1 MRQHKFKIFKY
12 KIVFSLKITKNIKP
26 DKVNTP
32 HRCNQTNIKKNSSN
46 QKKKK

>member
-1 MRQHKFKIFKY
+1 MRQHKFKICKY
-12 KIVFSLKITKNIKP
+12 KIVFSLKIIKNLKP

-32 HRCNQTNIKKNSSN
+32 HKCNQINIKKNSSN